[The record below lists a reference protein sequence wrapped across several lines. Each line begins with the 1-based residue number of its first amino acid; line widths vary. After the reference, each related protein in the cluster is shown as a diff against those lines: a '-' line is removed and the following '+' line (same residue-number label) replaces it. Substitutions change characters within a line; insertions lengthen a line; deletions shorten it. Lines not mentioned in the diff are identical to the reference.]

1 VHARSLAFDKQRGSF
16 QCPTKLLKRKIYGV
30 KDSMNL
36 DPGEENEDRIKSE
49 GIDVKGIPFA
59 LTLEG
64 SRTRRV
70 TVPVPLPLIN
80 KPVVDLL

>member
-1 VHARSLAFDKQRGSF
+1 
-16 QCPTKLLKRKIYGV
+16 
-30 KDSMNL
+30 MNL